1 MTEDTQAPEPQIE
14 TWPIANLKPHPK
26 QAEFFD
32 DASETELQNLVASIE
47 RNGLEQPIEILPD
60 GTIIKGHQRLLACTQ
75 LGWTEVPVRIR
86 DDLVGNDAE
95 VEYELIA
102 DNVDRRQLD
111 PVDIAVCCKRLQQLE
126 KSGKFEHQGDHRKE
140 SLRAR
145 LAKQYGMTERNLSR
159 YLRLA
164 SLARPIQQAV
174 KRKALT
180 LDAAAM
186 ISNLDK
192 RQQQAIAEQIT
203 ECLEAAGNNDGQ
215 LKRTVKS
222 QLKAYLASLK
232 TVKRPVADPLVT
244 LVRSLKR
251 AASEG
256 GVDAET
262 VNIASVKDELATLK
276 KGRALLQK
284 LIKAAEGEQT

>member
-1 MTEDTQAPEPQIE
+1 MTADAAQPSSRLE

-60 GTIIKGHQRLLACTQ
+60 GTIIKGHQRLHACTQ
-75 LGWTEVPVRIR
+75 LEWTEVPVRIR

-164 SLARPIQQAV
+164 GLARPIQQAV

-192 RQQQAIAEQIT
+192 SQQQAIADEIT
-203 ECLEAAGNNDGQ
+203 ECLEAAGDNDGQ
-215 LKRTVKS
+215 LKRTVKGR
-222 QLKAYLASLK
+222 LKAYLASHK
-232 TVKRPVADPLVT
+232 TAKRQTTDPLAALVKR
-244 LVRSLKR
+244 LKR
-251 AASEG
+251 AVSDG
-256 GVDAET
+256 GVNAET
-262 VNIASVKDELATLK
+262 VDIASVKNELATLK

-284 LIKAAEGEQT
+284 LIKAAEAEET